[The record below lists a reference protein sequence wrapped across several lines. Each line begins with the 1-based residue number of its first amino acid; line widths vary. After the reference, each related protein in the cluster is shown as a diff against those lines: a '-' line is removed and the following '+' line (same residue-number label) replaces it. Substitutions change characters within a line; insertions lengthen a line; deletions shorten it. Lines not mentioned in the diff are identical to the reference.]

1 MNIFTLCGT
10 ILVDNKEANN
20 SLSAMDKNAEKSGNS
35 FLKLGELAKKAAT
48 MIGTYLTAKTIINFG
63 KSCLEAGSNF
73 EEAMSQVAATMGI
86 VADENNEDFKLL
98 SDAAKQYGASTK
110 FSATEA
116 SEALNY
122 MALAGY
128 DAKTSVS
135 ALPVVLNLAAAGN
148 MDLASASDMVTDSLS
163 MMGKGVDYAQQLTD
177 EMAKTSQKS
186 NTSVS
191 QLGEAYKLCGASA
204 AELKGGTAE
213 LNTLLG
219 AFANVGYKGSEG
231 GTHLRNVLMA
241 LKGSTAT
248 SAKGMQELGV
258 SAYDSNGNLRDMTE
272 VIKDMKGKLTGLTDA
287 QLNEKL
293 TAIFNTTDIEPF
305 KALLTQVGDT
315 TDNLRNDIEN
325 CSNACEDMAETMSNN
340 LKGKITSF
348 KSALEG
354 VEITIY
360 ELILKKPA
368 TWVVE
373 QATQM
378 LGAINAFVGG
388 LKGKTEVV
396 KSILTSITQ
405 NSFFNYVIEWCEYF
419 RDVIEKLGN
428 DTITMLIGKLS
439 SVSSV
444 FNALIEVLKP
454 IAEGIIQGI
463 IKAFDSLIYVYDAL
477 VPAVSFVI
485 DILTELGSI
494 ILTSITPAIQK
505 MHEAWRTFLQ
515 YFVAIVANVLVPIFS
530 TFINMLK
537 ELLEE
542 NQDKIQKIGEIFS
555 TVFNTIAD
563 IVTVVVDTIKDKIYP
578 FLLDLRRSFE
588 DNISIIKEVFKG
600 AFDMMGG
607 VVDTFVGTYNIV
619 YDTIKG
625 VIQYFNEHR
634 TALDLLGVAIGT
646 VTALVLAYNAASI
659 ASAVASGAETVAI
672 MALYAADK
680 IAAIGQGALSIATTA
695 WTTVASIATT
705 VTSALGSA
713 IAFLTSPIG
722 IAIVAIGAIIAV
734 GVLLYKNWDKV
745 KEKAIELW
753 KSLKEAFEN
762 IKNSISEKI
771 ETTKTIVNE
780 KIEAIKNIFSE
791 KFEAAKKKVS
801 EIFET
806 IKNVI
811 QVSLMAIGSI
821 IDAAL
826 QIILLPFTFIWENC
840 KDVVVEKLTAIKD
853 YVSEKLDEIKNFF
866 SEKLGPVKDIVSEK
880 FSAVKDKIT
889 ETMSTVKDYV
899 GEKLNNIKTAYEE
912 NGGGVKSVVSATM
925 EGVKQ
930 YYSIGYDAIN
940 KLTGGKLGEAVNIVS
955 GKLEEVKNYFN
966 EKLENVKNI
975 VVDKFNAIKS
985 SVQEKLS
992 LVFNIVSEK
1001 LESIKNTM
1009 SDKINA
1015 AKNIVVDKFNAIKD
1029 SIQQKIDSAKNS
1041 VNNAVNN
1048 IKEKFNVFGEAVNT
1062 VSNIFENIKNT
1073 ISDKINAAKD
1083 VVSDSINRIKNLF
1096 NFSWKLPDLKLPHFK
1111 INGEFSLNPP
1121 SVPTLGVEWYANG
1134 GILQKPT
1141 MFGINE
1147 VSGKAMVGGEAGPE
1161 AVAPIDTLQAYIKQA
1176 VSEQNSELL
1185 DILKKILE
1193 VIIDMP
1199 KGDYKVVLDTGILV
1213 GEMSPKIDKDL
1224 GKKYKKRSRE

>member
-20 SLSAMDKNAEKSGNS
+20 SLAAIDKNAEKSGNS
-35 FLKLGELAKKAAT
+35 FLKLGELAKKAAIA
-48 MIGTYLTAKTIINFG
+48 IGSYLTVGSIVKFG
-63 KSCLEAGSNF
+63 SACIEAGSNF

-86 VADENNEDFKLL
+86 VADENNADFKLL

-116 SEALNY
+116 SQALNY

-186 NTSVS
+186 NTSVA
-191 QLGEAYKLCGASA
+191 QLGEAYKICGASA

-213 LNTLLG
+213 LNTMLG

-258 SAYDSNGNLRDMTE
+258 SAYVSNGNLRDMTE

-360 ELILKKPA
+360 ELVLKKPA

-378 LGAINAFVGG
+378 LGAINEFASGF
-388 LKGKTEVV
+388 KGKTEII
-396 KSILTSITQ
+396 KSILTNITQ

-419 RDVIEKLGN
+419 QSVLEILGN
-428 DTITMLIGKLS
+428 NTITMLENKLASLKLFFS
-439 SVSSV
+439 SLI
-444 FNALIEVLKP
+444 NAIKP
-454 IAEGIIQGI
+454 LAEGIIEGI
-463 IKAFDSLIYVYDAL
+463 IEAFDSLIYVYDAL
-477 VPAVSFVI
+477 VPAVSLVI
-485 DILTELGSI
+485 DILIGLANTI
-494 ILTSITPAIQK
+494 FTSITPAIEK
-505 MHEAWRTFLQ
+505 MHVAWKTFLQ
-515 YFVAIVANVLVPIFS
+515 YFGAIVANVLAPIFS

-537 ELLEE
+537 ELWEE
-542 NQDKIQKIGEIFS
+542 NQDKVQKIGNIFS
-555 TVFNTIAD
+555 IVFNTIAD
-563 IVTVVVDTIKDKIYP
+563 VVTISVSVIKNKIYP

-588 DNISIIKEVFKG
+588 DNIGAIKEVFQE
-600 AFDMMGG
+600 AFNIIDG
-607 VVDTFVGTYNIV
+607 VIDTFIKAYNKV
-619 YDTIKG
+619 YTTIQG
-625 VIQYFNEHR
+625 VIKYFNEHR
-634 TALDLLGVAIGT
+634 TALDLLGVTIGT

-659 ASAVASGAETVAI
+659 ASAVASGAETIAI
-672 MALYAADK
+672 MALYAADG
-680 IAAIGQGALSIATTA
+680 IAAVGQGALTIATTT
-695 WTTVASIATT
+695 WTTVAGIATT

-734 GVLLYKNWDKV
+734 GVLLYKNWDTI
-745 KEKAIELW
+745 KEKASELW
-753 KSLKEAFEN
+753 EKITETFEN
-762 IKNSISEKI
+762 IKESISKKFEDIKESISEKI
-771 ETTKTIVNE
+771 EL
-780 KIEAIKNIFSE
+780 IKNIFSK
-791 KFEAAKKKVS
+791 KFE
-801 EIFET
+801 EIKSSVAEKFET

-811 QVSLMAIGSI
+811 KVAIMAIGTI

-826 QIILLPFTFIWENC
+826 KIILLPFTFIWENC
-840 KDVVVEKLTAIKD
+840 KDVIIEKFTEISD
-853 YVSEKLDEIKNFF
+853 YITEKLDTIKNFF
-866 SEKLGPVKDIVSEK
+866 SEKLGPVRDIVSEK
-880 FSAVKDKIT
+880 FTEIKDKIT
-889 ETMSTVKDYV
+889 DTMSTVKDYV

-912 NGGGVKSVVSATM
+912 NGGGVKGVVSATM

-940 KLTGGKLGEAVNIVS
+940 KLTGGKLGEVLNIIS
-955 GKLEEVKNYFN
+955 GKLEEIKNSFK
-966 EKLENVKNI
+966 EKLEKIKNI
-975 VVDKFNAIKS
+975 VVEKFTFIRDSIK
-985 SVQEKLS
+985 EKVTTS
-992 LVFNIVSEK
+992 FNVVSEK
-1001 LESIKNTM
+1001 FNSIKQVIF
-1009 SDKINA
+1009 DKLNE
-1015 AKNIVVDKFNAIKD
+1015 AKNIVINGFNSIKNN
-1029 SIQQKIDSAKNS
+1029 IQQKIESTKNS
-1041 VNNAVNN
+1041 VNNAINS
-1048 IKEKFNVFGEAVNT
+1048 IKEKFNVFHNVANT
-1062 VSNIFENIKNT
+1062 VSNTFENIKNS
-1073 ISDKINAAKD
+1073 IREKMESAKNA
-1083 VVSDSINRIKNLF
+1083 VSSGINRIKNLF

-1121 SVPTLGVEWYANG
+1121 SVPTLGIEWYANG

-1147 VSGKAMVGGEAGPE
+1147 ASGKAMVGGEAGPE
-1161 AVAPIDTLQAYIKQA
+1161 AVAPISVLQGYIKQA
-1176 VSEQNSELL
+1176 VAEENSEIV
-1185 DILKKILE
+1185 DVLKKILE
-1193 VIIDMP
+1193 NLSMP
-1199 KGDYKVVLDTGILV
+1199 KENYKVVLDTGILV
-1213 GEMSPKIDKDL
+1213 GEMSGKMDRAL
-1224 GKKYKKRSRE
+1224 GEKYKKRSRE

>member
-1 MNIFTLCGT
+1 MEIFKLFGS
-10 ILVDNKEANN
+10 ILVDT
-20 SLSAMDKNAEKSGNS
+20 DK
-35 FLKLGELAKKAAT
+35 
-48 MIGTYLTAKTIINFG
+48 
-63 KSCLEAGSNF
+63 
-73 EEAMSQVAATMGI
+73 
-86 VADENNEDFKLL
+86 ADESISKTDNKAKGFISRLGNGIAT
-98 SDAAKQYGASTK
+98 AAKWGAGI
-110 FSATEA
+110 A
-116 SEALNY
+116 
-122 MALAGY
+122 
-128 DAKTSVS
+128 
-135 ALPVVLNLAAAGN
+135 AAAGSVAIAVGTVAVN
-148 MDLASASDMVTDSLS
+148 AADDYQKALNKLQVQTCATNEDMTELGNIIRNVYGDNFGEDMNEVAENVALVKKNLNLTGDELQNITEYALGFRDAFGYETEESTRAAKAMMDQFGISAEEAFNLMVQGEQQGLDYSGELIDSLS
-163 MMGKGVDYAQQLTD
+163 EYSVKFAEAGYSAEDMFNMLKSGAESGAWSLDKIGDAFKEATIRLTD
-177 EMAKTSQKS
+177 GSANEALQSIGLDADELANKVATGGIASKEAFNSIYDAILKIEDPLVKQQTLISIFGTMAEDMGTEATLALLDVSDGFDMAIDSAKKMNSIQYNSFSEAIAGIKRQVES
-186 NTSVS
+186 NILIPMGELVLPTLNKFANWFAVEGQEYLKKFSNAVMSIMPYVESVF
-191 QLGEAYKLCGASA
+191 LNVFNTVTGAVNIFVTA
-204 AELKGGTAE
+204 FKGQSETIK
-213 LNTLLG
+213 NTL
-219 AFANVGYKGSEG
+219 S
-231 GTHLRNVLMA
+231 
-241 LKGSTAT
+241 
-248 SAKGMQELGV
+248 
-258 SAYDSNGNLRDMTE
+258 
-272 VIKDMKGKLTGLTDA
+272 
-287 QLNEKL
+287 
-293 TAIFNTTDIEPF
+293 
-305 KALLTQVGDT
+305 
-315 TDNLRNDIEN
+315 
-325 CSNACEDMAETMSNN
+325 
-340 LKGKITSF
+340 
-348 KSALEG
+348 
-354 VEITIY
+354 
-360 ELILKKPA
+360 
-368 TWVVE
+368 
-373 QATQM
+373 
-378 LGAINAFVGG
+378 
-388 LKGKTEVV
+388 
-396 KSILTSITQ
+396 SITK
-405 NSFFNYVIEWCEYF
+405 NSFFSYVIEWCEYF

-454 IAEGIIQGI
+454 IAEGIIQGN

-494 ILTSITPAIQK
+494 ILTAITPAIQK

-600 AFDMMGG
+600 AFDVMGG

-753 KSLKEAFEN
+753 ESLKEAFEN

-899 GEKLNNIKTAYEE
+899 REKLNNIKTAYEE

-1111 INGEFSLNPP
+1111 IDGEFSLNPP

-1134 GILQKPT
+1134 GIFTEPT
-1141 MFGINE
+1141 ILSGGIGVGDADE
-1147 VSGKAMVGGEAGPE
+1147 GKGSNPE
-1161 AVAPIDTLQAYIKQA
+1161 AVVPLDVLWDKLEKIANRAIIVQAPNGK
-1176 VSEQNSELL
+1176 ELMRFL
-1185 DILKKILE
+1185 APYKDELE
-1193 VIIDMP
+1193 
-1199 KGDYKVVLDTGILV
+1199 KY
-1213 GEMSPKIDKDL
+1213 EL
-1224 GKKYKKRSRE
+1224 GR

>member
-20 SLSAMDKNAEKSGNS
+20 SLAAIDKNAEKSGNS

-48 MIGTYLTAKTIINFG
+48 AIGTYLTVSSIVKFG
-63 KSCLEAGSNF
+63 SACIEAGSNF

-86 VADENNEDFKLL
+86 VADENNADFKLL

-128 DAKTSVS
+128 DAKTSVE

-186 NTSVS
+186 NTSVA

-315 TDNLRNDIEN
+315 TDNLRSDIEN

-378 LGAINAFVGG
+378 LGAINTFVSG
-388 LKGKTEVV
+388 LKGKTEII

-405 NSFFNYVIEWCEYF
+405 NSFFSYVIEWCEYF
-419 RDVIEKLGN
+419 TSVLEKLGN
-428 DTITMLIGKLS
+428 DTITMLENKLAS
-439 SVSSV
+439 LKLF
-444 FNALIEVLKP
+444 FNNLVDIIKP
-454 IAEGIIQGI
+454 IAEGIIEGI
-463 IKAFDSLIYVYDAL
+463 IEAFDSLIYVYDAL
-477 VPAVSFVI
+477 VPTVSLVI
-485 DILTELGSI
+485 DILLGLANTI
-494 ILTSITPAIQK
+494 FTSITPAIEK
-505 MHEAWRTFLQ
+505 MHAAWKTFLQ
-515 YFVAIVANVLVPIFS
+515 YFGAIVANVLVPIFS

-537 ELLEE
+537 ELWEE
-542 NQDKIQKIGEIFS
+542 NQDKIQKIGDIFA
-555 TVFNTIAD
+555 TVFNSIAD
-563 IVTVVVDTIKDKIYP
+563 IVTVIVDIIKDKIYP
-578 FLLDLRRSFE
+578 FLLNLRRSFE
-588 DNISIIKEVFKG
+588 DNIGAIKEVFQE
-600 AFDMMGG
+600 AFDIMDG
-607 VVDTFVGTYNIV
+607 VIDTFIETYNKV
-619 YDTIKG
+619 YDTIQG
-625 VIQYFNEHR
+625 IIQYFNEHR

-646 VTALVLAYNAASI
+646 VTALVLAYNASSI
-659 ASAVASGAETVAI
+659 ASAVVSGAETVAI
-672 MALYAADK
+672 MALYAADG
-680 IAAIGQGALSIATTA
+680 IAAVGQGALTIATTA
-695 WTTVASIATT
+695 WTTIAGIATT
-705 VTSALGSA
+705 VTSALGAA

-722 IAIVAIGAIIAV
+722 IAIVAIGAIIAI

-745 KEKAIELW
+745 KEKATELW
-753 KSLKEAFEN
+753 QNIKEVFEN

-771 ETTKTIVNE
+771 EAAKTIVNE
-780 KIEAIKNIFSE
+780 KIEDIKNIFSE
-791 KFEAAKKKVS
+791 KFETAKKKVS

-811 QVSLMAIGSI
+811 QVTLMAIGSI

-826 QIILLPFTFIWENC
+826 KIILLPFTFIWENC
-840 KDVVVEKLTAIKD
+840 KDVIIEKFTAISD
-853 YVSEKLDEIKNFF
+853 YISEKLDAIKNFF
-866 SEKLGPVKDIVSEK
+866 NEKLGPVKDIVSEK
-880 FSAVKDKIT
+880 FSSVKEKIT
-889 ETMSTVKDYV
+889 DTMSTVKDYV

-912 NGGGVKSVVSATM
+912 NGGGVKGVVSSTM

-930 YYSIGYDAIN
+930 YYSVGYDAIN
-940 KLTGGKLGEAVNIVS
+940 KLTDGKLGEIVNVVS
-955 GKLEEVKNYFN
+955 KKLEEIKNYFN
-966 EKLENVKNI
+966 EKLENAKNI
-975 VVDKFNAIKS
+975 VVNKFNAIKN

-1001 LESIKNTM
+1001 LESIKNTI
-1009 SDKINA
+1009 SDKINT
-1015 AKNIVVDKFNAIKD
+1015 AKNIVVDKFNAIKN
-1029 SIQQKIDSAKNS
+1029 SVQEKIDSAKNS
-1041 VNNAVNN
+1041 VNNAVNS
-1048 IKEKFNVFGEAVNT
+1048 IKDKFNVLKEAVNI
-1062 VSNIFENIKNT
+1062 VSNIFEDIKNN
-1073 ISDKINAAKD
+1073 IREKIESAKNAVWD
-1083 VVSDSINRIKNLF
+1083 GINRIKNLF

-1111 INGEFSLNPP
+1111 IDGEFSLNPP
-1121 SVPTLGVEWYANG
+1121 SVPKLNIDWYAKG
-1134 GILQKPT
+1134 GILQEPT
-1141 MFGINE
+1141 MFGINP
-1147 VSGKAMVGGEAGPE
+1147 SNGNAMIGGEAGPE
-1161 AVAPIDTLQAYIKQA
+1161 AVAPISVLQGYIKQA
-1176 VSEQNSELL
+1176 VAEENSEVV
-1185 DILKKILE
+1185 DVLKKILE
-1193 VIIDMP
+1193 NLSMP
-1199 KGDYKVVLDTGILV
+1199 KENYKVVLDTGILV
-1213 GEMSPKIDKDL
+1213 GEMSGKMDRAL
-1224 GKKYKKRSRE
+1224 GEKYKKRSRE